1 MDWKADI
8 RWDSTAG
15 RDGKLEER
23 LVTKDADYAE
33 AHFRRLLAREDL
45 IGKPAAA
52 RLVSPFA
59 GRSIYFSR
67 FDRPLGRGR
76 IHPQAPLNLMRLD
89 DGTQEAS
96 AWLPLPS
103 RLKR

>member
-1 MDWKADI
+1 MDWKADL
-8 RWDSTAG
+8 RWDGVNG
-15 RDGKLEER
+15 RDGALEER

-45 IGKPAAA
+45 IGKPVAA

-67 FDRPLGRGR
+67 FDRPLGGGR
-76 IHPQAPLNLMRLD
+76 IHPHAPLNLMRQN

-96 AWLPLPS
+96 AWLPLPP
-103 RLKR
+103 RRKH